1 MTMDWQVVQQPP
13 AREEQGISPVVDRGF
28 HRLAVQ
34 AADILLRVMNADQQK
49 TSVRDRR

>member
-34 AADILLRVMNADQQK
+34 AVEIFLRVMNADQEENF
-49 TSVRDRR
+49 RA